1 MTITQLRYLVELTES
16 ANATQAAQKLNVTR
30 PALTNGIRQL
40 EEQLNTKLVVT
51 HNNKIT
57 LTANGQKVVAQAKKI
72 LNDVNT
78 LYELVGNHDRRTL
91 RIGLLGNIQPIMER
105 IGDYHD
111 GQVALSFQSP
121 QELLRSIQQQTL
133 DLAFT
138 VVPNDTPPR

>member
-78 LYELVGNHDRRTL
+78 LYELVITMTGRLLYPFRTRRNYCGPSSNRPLILPLPWFLMTFPSIVCRSNLIQSL
-91 RIGLLGNIQPIMER
+91 RII
-105 IGDYHD
+105 
-111 GQVALSFQSP
+111 
-121 QELLRSIQQQTL
+121 
-133 DLAFT
+133 
-138 VVPNDTPPR
+138 

>member
-1 MTITQLRYLVELTES
+1 MDMTITQLRYLVELAES

-78 LYELVGNHDRRTL
+78 LYELVITMTGRLLYPFRARRNYCGPSSNCL
-91 RIGLLGNIQPIMER
+91 YRG
-105 IGDYHD
+105 
-111 GQVALSFQSP
+111 S
-121 QELLRSIQQQTL
+121 
-133 DLAFT
+133 
-138 VVPNDTPPR
+138 

>member
-1 MTITQLRYLVELTES
+1 MTITQLRYLVELAES

-78 LYELVGNHDRRTL
+78 LYELVITMTGRLLYPFRTRRNYCGPSSNRPLILPLPWFLMTLPSIVCRSNLIQSL
-91 RIGLLGNIQPIMER
+91 RII
-105 IGDYHD
+105 
-111 GQVALSFQSP
+111 
-121 QELLRSIQQQTL
+121 
-133 DLAFT
+133 
-138 VVPNDTPPR
+138 

>member
-1 MTITQLRYLVELTES
+1 MDMTITQLRYLVELAES

-78 LYELVGNHDRRTL
+78 LYELVITMTGRLLYPFRARRNYCGPSSNRPLILPLPWFLMTFPSIVCRSNLIQSL
-91 RIGLLGNIQPIMER
+91 RII
-105 IGDYHD
+105 
-111 GQVALSFQSP
+111 
-121 QELLRSIQQQTL
+121 
-133 DLAFT
+133 
-138 VVPNDTPPR
+138 

>member
-16 ANATQAAQKLNVTR
+16 ANATQTAQKLNVTR
-30 PALTNGIRQL
+30 PAPTNGIRQL

-78 LYELVGNHDRRTL
+78 LYELVITMTGMLLYPFRARRNYCGPSSNRPLILPLPWFLMTFPSIVCRSNLIQSL
-91 RIGLLGNIQPIMER
+91 RII
-105 IGDYHD
+105 
-111 GQVALSFQSP
+111 
-121 QELLRSIQQQTL
+121 
-133 DLAFT
+133 
-138 VVPNDTPPR
+138 

>member
-1 MTITQLRYLVELTES
+1 MDMTITQLRYLVELAES

-40 EEQLNTKLVVT
+40 EEQLNTKVVVT

-78 LYELVGNHDRRTL
+78 LYELVITMTGRLLYPFRARRNYCGPSSNRPLILPLPWFLMTFPSIVCRSNLIQSL
-91 RIGLLGNIQPIMER
+91 RII
-105 IGDYHD
+105 
-111 GQVALSFQSP
+111 
-121 QELLRSIQQQTL
+121 
-133 DLAFT
+133 
-138 VVPNDTPPR
+138 

>member
-1 MTITQLRYLVELTES
+1 MDMTITQLRYLVELTES

-78 LYELVGNHDRRTL
+78 LYELVITMTGRLLYPFRACRNYCGPSSNRPLILPLPWFLMTFPSIVCRSNLIQSL
-91 RIGLLGNIQPIMER
+91 RII
-105 IGDYHD
+105 
-111 GQVALSFQSP
+111 
-121 QELLRSIQQQTL
+121 
-133 DLAFT
+133 
-138 VVPNDTPPR
+138 

>member
-1 MTITQLRYLVELTES
+1 MDMTITQLRYLVELAES

-40 EEQLNTKLVVT
+40 EEQLNTKLVVA

-78 LYELVGNHDRRTL
+78 LYELVITMTGRLLYPFRARRNYCGPSSNRPLILPLPWFLMTFPSIVCRSNLIQSL
-91 RIGLLGNIQPIMER
+91 RII
-105 IGDYHD
+105 
-111 GQVALSFQSP
+111 
-121 QELLRSIQQQTL
+121 
-133 DLAFT
+133 
-138 VVPNDTPPR
+138 

>member
-1 MTITQLRYLVELTES
+1 MDMTITQLRYLVELAES

-78 LYELVGNHDRRTL
+78 LYELVGNHDRPTL
-91 RIGLLGNIQPIMER
+91 RIGLLSNIQPIMER

-121 QELLRSIQQQTL
+121 
-133 DLAFT
+133 
-138 VVPNDTPPR
+138 

>member
-1 MTITQLRYLVELTES
+1 MTITQLRYLVELAES

-40 EEQLNTKLVVT
+40 EEQLNTKVVVT

-78 LYELVGNHDRRTL
+78 LYELVITMTGRLLYPFRARRNYCGPSSNRPLILPLPWFLMTFPSIVCRSNLIQSL
-91 RIGLLGNIQPIMER
+91 RII
-105 IGDYHD
+105 
-111 GQVALSFQSP
+111 
-121 QELLRSIQQQTL
+121 
-133 DLAFT
+133 
-138 VVPNDTPPR
+138 

>member
-1 MTITQLRYLVELTES
+1 MTITQLRYLVELAES

-78 LYELVGNHDRRTL
+78 LYELVITMTGRLLYPFRARRNYCGPSSNRPLILPLPWFLMTFPSIVCRSNLIQSL
-91 RIGLLGNIQPIMER
+91 RII
-105 IGDYHD
+105 
-111 GQVALSFQSP
+111 
-121 QELLRSIQQQTL
+121 
-133 DLAFT
+133 
-138 VVPNDTPPR
+138 

>member
-1 MTITQLRYLVELTES
+1 MDMTITQLRYLVELAES

-72 LNDVNT
+72 LNNVNT
-78 LYELVGNHDRRTL
+78 WLV
-91 RIGLLGNIQPIMER
+91 IM
-105 IGDYHD
+105 I
-111 GQVALSFQSP
+111 
-121 QELLRSIQQQTL
+121 
-133 DLAFT
+133 
-138 VVPNDTPPR
+138 VVPCGLVC

>member
-1 MTITQLRYLVELTES
+1 MDMTITQLRYLVELAES

-57 LTANGQKVVAQAKKI
+57 LTANEQKVVAQAKKI

-78 LYELVGNHDRRTL
+78 LYELVITMTGRLLYPFRARRNYCGPSSNRPLILPLPWFLMTFPSIVCRSNLIQSL
-91 RIGLLGNIQPIMER
+91 RII
-105 IGDYHD
+105 
-111 GQVALSFQSP
+111 
-121 QELLRSIQQQTL
+121 
-133 DLAFT
+133 
-138 VVPNDTPPR
+138 